1 MTDQLEIVKEIINLE
16 DFVGI
21 ESSQRKSRKRY
32 VGGKMNHQNRGD
44 NDDKASKQRQET

>member
-16 DFVGI
+16 DF
-21 ESSQRKSRKRY
+21 
-32 VGGKMNHQNRGD
+32 NRGD